1 VAHTPTF
8 VSASELT
15 ITLSVADQAT
25 AGSYAVVVTNP
36 TPGGGTSSA
45 TFTVTNPAPTL
56 TSLSP
61 SSVVAGA
68 GAQTLTLRGSNFLST
83 STVTYNG
90 VAHTP
95 AFVSAS
101 ELTITL
107 SVVDQAT
114 AGSYA
119 VVVTNPTPGGGTSI
133 ATFAVTNSG
142 PNLTSLSPSSAVAGA
157 GAQTLTLSGSN
168 FLSTS
173 TVTYNGVAHTPTFV
187 SASELTITLS
197 VVDQATAGSYAVV
210 VTNPAP
216 AGGTSSATFTVTNP
230 APTLTSLSPSS
241 VVAGAGAQILSINGT
256 NFVASSTVTYN
267 GVAHTPT
274 FVSASEL
281 TITLS
286 VADQATAGS
295 YAVVVTN
302 PTPGGGAS
310 SATFAVTN
318 SGPNL
323 TGLSPSSTVA
333 GAGAQTL
340 TLRGSNFLSTST
352 VTYNGVAHTPTF
364 VSASELT
371 IALSVAD
378 QATAGSYA
386 VVETNPTPGGGTSS
400 ATFAVTNPAP
410 TLTSLSP
417 SSGVAGAAAQTLSI
431 NGTNFVASSTVTYN
445 GVAHTPTFVSASELT
460 ITLSVADQATAGSY
474 AVVVTNP
481 TPGGGTSIATF
492 TVTNPAPTLISLSP
506 SSVVAGAGAQTLTLS
521 GSNFLS
527 TSTVTYNG
535 VAHTP
540 TFVSASELTITLSVA
555 DQATAG
561 SYAVVV
567 TNPTPGGGA
576 SNVLDFIVTTGG
588 SAVVSLSTTSLNFGS
603 QPFLVTSTAQT
614 VALTNMGSATL
625 NITSI
630 VITGANAGDFI
641 QNNNCG
647 SSVTAGG
654 NCTLSVTFFPTS
666 TGTETAGVTLT
677 DNAGGGSPQTVSL
690 TGTGMNSAGQFMT
703 LDATHTY
710 LVNTFTNK
718 PVFMTGED
726 AWDLIAQV
734 DNADAG
740 TYLSDRASRGFNVL
754 WTVAV
759 DNIYQSNP
767 PHNYYGYAPFDG
779 ADFTNED
786 GNYWAHV
793 DDILQLA
800 ASYGLTVGI
809 DPGFPGLSNA
819 EGYRAS
825 YLSSS
830 DGVVNAYGAWLGS
843 RYHNY
848 PNILW
853 ILAGDADPTDTAL
866 YEKLNQLATGIRS
879 ADSVHLITFEAARF
893 YESGGA
899 APNGGWSSLDAWGSS
914 VSGAYTAAGFPP
926 TWLNLNWVYDPY
938 AEMQAGCTRNYT
950 SYVSAHPNMP
960 QLAGEDWYEGEHS
973 MTALQLREE
982 SYWEVL
988 SGCTLGRIFGNN
1000 AIWTFGGPSDTMGQT
1015 WPSQLDSAGSTAQQ
1029 YLGQLL
1035 RSREFWK
1042 LVPDTGNTTLTS
1054 GYGSGTTIA
1063 VASRT
1068 SDGQTIMAYVP
1079 NGNATTLTVDMSQ
1092 IASAGST
1099 VNCWWFNP
1107 SNGATMLIGAD
1118 ANSGSQDFTPPDAND
1133 WVLVIDDASAN
1144 LAAPGSANL

>member
-1 VAHTPTF
+1 
-8 VSASELT
+8 
-15 ITLSVADQAT
+15 
-25 AGSYAVVVTNP
+25 
-36 TPGGGTSSA
+36 
-45 TFTVTNPAPTL
+45 
-56 TSLSP
+56 
-61 SSVVAGA
+61 
-68 GAQTLTLRGSNFLST
+68 
-83 STVTYNG
+83 
-90 VAHTP
+90 
-95 AFVSAS
+95 
-101 ELTITL
+101 
-107 SVVDQAT
+107 
-114 AGSYA
+114 
-119 VVVTNPTPGGGTSI
+119 
-133 ATFAVTNSG
+133 
-142 PNLTSLSPSSAVAGA
+142 
-157 GAQTLTLSGSN
+157 
-168 FLSTS
+168 
-173 TVTYNGVAHTPTFV
+173 
-187 SASELTITLS
+187 
-197 VVDQATAGSYAVV
+197 
-210 VTNPAP
+210 
-216 AGGTSSATFTVTNP
+216 
-230 APTLTSLSPSS
+230 
-241 VVAGAGAQILSINGT
+241 
-256 NFVASSTVTYN
+256 
-267 GVAHTPT
+267 
-274 FVSASEL
+274 
-281 TITLS
+281 
-286 VADQATAGS
+286 
-295 YAVVVTN
+295 
-302 PTPGGGAS
+302 
-310 SATFAVTN
+310 
-318 SGPNL
+318 
-323 TGLSPSSTVA
+323 
-333 GAGAQTL
+333 
-340 TLRGSNFLSTST
+340 
-352 VTYNGVAHTPTF
+352 
-364 VSASELT
+364 
-371 IALSVAD
+371 
-378 QATAGSYA
+378 
-386 VVETNPTPGGGTSS
+386 
-400 ATFAVTNPAP
+400 
-410 TLTSLSP
+410 
-417 SSGVAGAAAQTLSI
+417 
-431 NGTNFVASSTVTYN
+431 
-445 GVAHTPTFVSASELT
+445 
-460 ITLSVADQATAGSY
+460 
-474 AVVVTNP
+474 
-481 TPGGGTSIATF
+481 
-492 TVTNPAPTLISLSP
+492 
-506 SSVVAGAGAQTLTLS
+506 
-521 GSNFLS
+521 
-527 TSTVTYNG
+527 
-535 VAHTP
+535 
-540 TFVSASELTITLSVA
+540 
-555 DQATAG
+555 
-561 SYAVVV
+561 
-567 TNPTPGGGA
+567 
-576 SNVLDFIVTTGG
+576 
-588 SAVVSLSTTSLNFGS
+588 
-603 QPFLVTSTAQT
+603 
-614 VALTNMGSATL
+614 
-625 NITSI
+625 
-630 VITGANAGDFI
+630 
-641 QNNNCG
+641 
-647 SSVTAGG
+647 VTAGG

-786 GNYWAHV
+786 VNYWAHV
-793 DDILQLA
+793 DYILQLA
-800 ASYGLTVGI
+800 ASYGITVGI

-819 EGYRAS
+819 DGYLES

-830 DGVVNAYGAWLGS
+830 DGVVNAYGTWLGS

-848 PNILW
+848 PNIVW

-914 VSGAYTAAGFPP
+914 VSGAYAAAGFPP

-938 AEMQAGCTRNYT
+938 SEMQAGCTRNYT

-1015 WPSQLDSAGSTAQQ
+1015 WQSQLDSTGSTAQQ

-1054 GYGSGTTIA
+1054 GYGSGTTIS

-1068 SDGQTIMAYVP
+1068 SDGQTIIAYAP

-1099 VNCWWFNP
+1099 ANCWWFNP
-1107 SNGATMLIGAD
+1107 SNGATMLIGAY
-1118 ANSGSQDFTPPDAND
+1118 ANSGTQDFTPPDAND